1 MTEKPFKQRWT
12 EFKDKVATNPVVEKF
27 LNFCRTL
34 VIPGFQGI
42 PLWTVMKFFF
52 ESMVKGILFQ
62 RAAAM
67 TYRIFVALI
76 PMLLALFS
84 VISFLGE
91 DLKVSLLTFIESIVP
106 DMAWPAV
113 EKTITGVIMVNNG
126 PLLYFSIFMGIYLTL
141 LSMNAIIN
149 TLNITYFNIKRQK
162 LIKQLAVSL
171 ALVIVFGIGIILALG
186 VFIGNLYIIHNINK
200 LFFDSP
206 TFLLFSVAVCKW
218 LLTAIIVYLFLSTL
232 FYIAPADKKYFRFFS
247 AGSTFATIA
256 LIILLYALNFYFSNF
271 SAYNLIYG
279 SIGALFVILLW
290 LYWSSAVILIGFD
303 LNVSIYVAQQEQ
315 KEKENQDLVLESKVT
330 E

>member
-1 MTEKPFKQRWT
+1 MSLKQRW
-12 EFKDKVATNPVVEKF
+12 ATLKGKIAELPIINR
-27 LNFCRTL
+27 LLHFCQKL
-34 VIPGFQGI
+34 VLPGFQGV
-42 PLWTVMKFFF
+42 PLWNVMKFFF
-52 ESMVKGILFQ
+52 ESLVKGILFQ

-91 DLKVSLLTFIESIVP
+91 DLKISLLVFIESIVP
-106 DMAWPAV
+106 DMAWPAI

-126 PLLYFSIFMGIYLTL
+126 PLLYFSIAMGIYLTL

-149 TLNITYFNIKRQK
+149 TLNITYFNLKRQK
-162 LIKQLAVSL
+162 LFKQLAVSL
-171 ALVIVFGIGIILALG
+171 ALVIVFGIVIILALG
-186 VFIGNLYIIHNINK
+186 IFIGNSYLIRFINAQ
-200 LFFDSP
+200 FFDSP
-206 TFLLFSVAVCKW
+206 TFLLFSISVCKW

-232 FYIAPADKKYFRFFS
+232 FYIAPVDKKYFRFFS

-256 LIILLYALNFYFSNF
+256 LIIILYALNIYFSNF

-279 SIGALFVILLW
+279 SIGALLVILLW
-290 LYWSSAVILIGFD
+290 IYWSSAIILIGFD

-315 KEKENQDLVLESKVT
+315 SEKESQDLVLESKVT

>member
-1 MTEKPFKQRWT
+1 MTKKPLKQRWT
-12 EFKDKVATNPVVEKF
+12 DFMDKLTASPVVDKF

-34 VIPGFQGI
+34 VLPGFQGI

-76 PMLLALFS
+76 PMILALFS

-91 DLKVSLLTFIESIVP
+91 DLKVGLLALIESIVP
-106 DMAWPAV
+106 DMAWPAI

-126 PLLYFSIFMGIYLTL
+126 PLLYFSIIMGIYLSL

-162 LIKQLAVSL
+162 LFKQLAVSL
-171 ALVIVFGIGIILALG
+171 ALVIVFGVAIIFALA
-186 VFIGNLYIIHNINK
+186 VFITNSYLIHHINS
-200 LFFDSP
+200 LLFDSS
-206 TFLLFSVAVCKW
+206 TFLLFSIAVCKW
-218 LLTAIIVYLFLSTL
+218 LMIAIIVYLFLSTL

-247 AGSTFATIA
+247 AGSTFATIS
-256 LIILLYALNFYFSNF
+256 LMIILYALNIYFSNF

-279 SIGALFVILLW
+279 SIGALLVILLW
-290 LYWSSAVILIGFD
+290 IYWSSAIILIGFD

-315 KEKENQDLVLESKVT
+315 SEKESQDVVLESKVT